1 MSFTCKAKAER
12 EIFSR
17 GSYRIIAFIPLM
29 DCEELKLNKY
39 LNFSVTGEMPW
50 CEIGREYTL
59 ELEEGQTNQYGTS
72 YTVKD
77 VKDLELENIDELDAD
92 SSQKILEQ
100 FMTKGQ
106 AQNCIKAYPEFIKI
120 ALKQGINGFDISKIH
135 NVGEVYIKSYV
146 RHLNEKFKYFA
157 VVQKFKRY
165 EVSLSDCT
173 ELFTLYPTEEK
184 ISEEFEKNP
193 YKIMIDIMGRSF
205 DRTDSILKSVRP
217 ELKDSDERGIY
228 MILDVLGRNELD
240 GSTRLNGKRLW
251 RVIKDEYN
259 APQFLPKLKDLSENS
274 DLIYFDEN
282 SGDLSKASTY
292 YAECNVASFIKNKLK
307 NSTKLDIDW
316 TKYKDLG
323 EFSMTD
329 LQAECLKNFCESNVS
344 ILCGYS
350 GSGKSAS
357 VKGLVKLMESNNMTY
372 VLLSS
377 TGKAARVLSESTGR
391 NASTIHRKCFQ
402 GGISEDVVIVDEF
415 GMVALDTMVM
425 LINSIEN
432 ENSRI
437 VFVGD
442 QAQLSSIGLSKI
454 FSDFIMSNTIPTT
467 MLTEIFRYKSNGSLF
482 VATNVRQGK
491 SFFDDEEMVKH
502 NENIYSIGNNYKFI
516 QTENYEIFNTV
527 LREYKKLLNNGIKQ
541 KDIMCLIPYNVGE
554 LGSYELNNK
563 IQAEINPPT
572 KDNEDYLER
581 KIGDIKIVFRQNDIV
596 INTKNDYRAV
606 SKASYENMQN
616 DQLLSEDDVSD
627 SVVVNGQTGI
637 IREVVKNGLIIQ
649 FDEDMIFMNKH
660 KLNHL
665 LLGYAISTH
674 KSQGSSVDYTISV
687 VSDYHKRM
695 LSRGLLYVADTRCR
709 KSHVDIGSIEAFENA
724 LSIVDNDL
732 RSTWLKELLLKEE
745 SNEEKSSGR

>member
-17 GSYRIIAFIPLM
+17 GSFRIIAFTPLT
-29 DCEELKLNKY
+29 DCNELKLNKY

-72 YTVKD
+72 YSIKD
-77 VKDLELENIDELDAD
+77 VKDLELENIEDLDED
-92 SSQKILEQ
+92 SSIEILKQ
-100 FMTKGQ
+100 FMTQGQ
-106 AQNCIKAYPEFIKI
+106 ANNCIRAYPNFIKI
-120 ALKQGINGFDISKIH
+120 ALNEGINGFDISKIH
-135 NVGEVYIKSYV
+135 NVGEVYIRSYV
-146 RHLNEKFKYFA
+146 RHLNEKFKYFSI
-157 VVQKFKRY
+157 VQKFKKY
-165 EVSLSDCT
+165 EVSFSDCT
-173 ELFTLYPTEEK
+173 ELFTVYPTEEK

-193 YKIMIDIMGRSF
+193 YKMMIDVMGRSF
-205 DRTDSILKSVRP
+205 DRTDIILKNARP
-217 ELKDSDERGIY
+217 ELKDSDERGVY

-251 RVIKDEYN
+251 EVIRDEYN
-259 APQFLPKLKDLSENS
+259 APQFLPKLKELSKNS
-274 DLIYFDEN
+274 DEIYFDKK

-292 YAECNVASFIKNKLK
+292 LAECNIASFVKSKLK
-307 NSTKLDIDW
+307 NSTTLNIDW
-316 TKYKDLG
+316 KQYKNLD

-329 LQAECLKNFCESNVS
+329 SQSECLKNFCESNIS

-357 VKGLVKLMESNNMTY
+357 VKGLVKLMEANQLSY

-391 NASTIHRKCFQ
+391 SASTIHRRCFQ
-402 GGISEDVVIVDEF
+402 GSISEDVIIVDEF
-415 GMVALDTMVM
+415 GMVALDTMAM
-425 LINSIEN
+425 LINSIGN
-432 ENSRI
+432 ENARI

-442 QAQLSSIGLSKI
+442 PCQIAAIGLSKI
-454 FSDFIMSNTIPTT
+454 FSDLINSKIIPTT

-482 VATNVRQGK
+482 VATNIRQGK
-491 SFFDDEEMVKH
+491 SFFDDKEMVKH
-502 NENIYSIGNNYKFI
+502 IGNNYMIGDNYKFI
-516 QTENYEIFNTV
+516 QTENDNIFQCV
-527 LREYKKLLNNGIKQ
+527 LNEYKKLLSKGIKQ

-572 KDNEDYLER
+572 KDSENYMER
-581 KIGDIKIVFRQNDIV
+581 TIGDTHIVFRENDIV
-596 INTKNDYRAV
+596 INTKNDYRAI
-606 SKASYENMQN
+606 SQIAYEKMQN
-616 DQLLSEDDVSD
+616 DQMLGEDDVAD
-627 SVVVNGQTGI
+627 SVIVNGQTGI
-637 IREVVKNGLIIQ
+637 VREVVKNGLIIQ
-649 FDEDMIFMNKH
+649 FDEDMIYMGRH

-709 KSHVDIGSIEAFENA
+709 KCHIDIGSIEAFENA
-724 LSIVDNDL
+724 LRIVDNDL
-732 RSTWLKELLLKEE
+732 RSTWLKELLLKEDN
-745 SNEEKSSGR
+745 NEESKG